1 MCENVKAPMIEKR
14 LNSEKGRKGDR
25 ERKDD
30 EKKKERIEEKRGR
43 ESVRECKRIIKI
55 ITIRRGER

>member
-25 ERKDD
+25 
-30 EKKKERIEEKRGR
+30 GR
-43 ESVRECKRIIKI
+43 ESVRE
-55 ITIRRGER
+55 

>member
-43 ESVRECKRIIKI
+43 ESVSCLLYTSPSPRD
-55 ITIRRGER
+55 